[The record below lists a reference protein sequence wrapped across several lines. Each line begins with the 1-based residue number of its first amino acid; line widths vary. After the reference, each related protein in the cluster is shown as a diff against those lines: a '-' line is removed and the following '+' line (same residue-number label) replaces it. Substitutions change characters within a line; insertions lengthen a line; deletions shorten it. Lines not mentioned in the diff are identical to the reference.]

1 METGGRGSDTSPNE
15 GPHPMLRDSH
25 LGGISKVENFSL
37 MSEGLVFHVK
47 HPKLS
52 ILHKADEP
60 TKQLT
65 LKTNGDYIGK
75 P

>member
-1 METGGRGSDTSPNE
+1 METGGRGRDTSPNE
-15 GPHPMLRDSH
+15 GLHPTLRDSH
-25 LGGISKVENFSL
+25 PGGISKAENLSL
-37 MSEGLVFHVK
+37 MSKGLVFHIEHTK
-47 HPKLS
+47 PS
-52 ILHKADEP
+52 ILHKTDEP